1 MIEVRG
7 LRKRFGDVV
16 AVDEVS
22 FEARNGEVTALLGE
36 NGAGK
41 TTTLRSIYGLI
52 QPDAGEVRVDGVDG
66 IAQPLSAR
74 MGLGVLSEARG
85 LYPRLTPREHM
96 RYFAH
101 LQGLGRAE
109 TETRCKDLVDLLGME
124 DFADR
129 RAAGLS
135 HGENTKVALARALL
149 HDPANVVLDEPTTGL
164 DVMSTRAVRELIVEL
179 RARGKCVVFSSH
191 VMQEVA
197 AVSDRIVVVSAGRV
211 VASGT
216 PAELRRSTGL
226 DDLEDVFVALAG
238 RGGAQK

>member
-7 LRKRFGDVV
+7 LRKQFGDVV
-16 AVDEVS
+16 AVDDVS

-66 IAQPLSAR
+66 ISQPLNAR

-109 TETRCKDLVDLLGME
+109 TETRCEDLVDLLGME

-149 HDPANVVLDEPTTGL
+149 HDPANILLDEPTTGL

-179 RARGKCVVFSSH
+179 RARGKCVLFSSH

-216 PAELRRSTGL
+216 PADLRRSTGL
-226 DDLEDVFVALAG
+226 DDLEDVFVALTGHDGA
-238 RGGAQK
+238 RG

>member
-16 AVDEVS
+16 AVDDVS

-41 TTTLRSIYGLI
+41 TTTLRSIYGLV

-101 LQGLGRAE
+101 LQGLGPAE

-149 HDPANVVLDEPTTGL
+149 HDPANILLDEPTTGL
-164 DVMSTRAVRELIVEL
+164 DVMSTRAVRELIVQL

-238 RGGAQK
+238 RGGAQA

>member
-1 MIEVRG
+1 MIEVSG

-16 AVDEVS
+16 AVDDVS

-101 LQGLGRAE
+101 LQGLGPAE

-124 DFADR
+124 DFAGR

-149 HDPANVVLDEPTTGL
+149 HDPANILLDEPTTGL
-164 DVMSTRAVRELIVEL
+164 DVMSTRAVRELIVQL

-238 RGGAQK
+238 RGGAQA

>member
-7 LRKRFGDVV
+7 LRKCFGDVV

-66 IAQPLSAR
+66 IAQPQSAQR
-74 MGLGVLSEARG
+74 GLGVLSEARG
-85 LYPRLTPREHM
+85 LYPRLTAREHM

-109 TETRCKDLVDLLGME
+109 TETRCEDLVDLLGMG

-149 HDPANVVLDEPTTGL
+149 HDPANILLDEPTTGL
-164 DVMSTRAVRELIVEL
+164 DVMSTRAVRELIVQL
-179 RARGKCVVFSSH
+179 RKRGKCVVFSSH

-211 VASGT
+211 IAGGT

-226 DDLEDVFVALAG
+226 DDLEDVFVALTGHSGA
-238 RGGAQK
+238 RG

>member
-16 AVDEVS
+16 AVDDVS

-74 MGLGVLSEARG
+74 TGLGVLSEARG

-101 LQGLGRAE
+101 LQGLGPAE
-109 TETRCKDLVDLLGME
+109 TENRCKDLVDLLGME

-149 HDPANVVLDEPTTGL
+149 HDPANILLDEPTTGL
-164 DVMSTRAVRELIVEL
+164 DVMSTRAVRELIVQL

-238 RGGAQK
+238 RGGAQA

>member
-16 AVDEVS
+16 AVDDVS

-109 TETRCKDLVDLLGME
+109 TETRCEDLVDLLGMQ

-135 HGENTKVALARALL
+135 HGENTKVALSRALL
-149 HDPANVVLDEPTTGL
+149 HDPANILLDEPTTGL
-164 DVMSTRAVRELIVEL
+164 DVMSTRAVRELIVQL

-238 RGGAQK
+238 RAGAQA

>member
-16 AVDEVS
+16 AVDDVS

-74 MGLGVLSEARG
+74 TGLGVLSEARG

-101 LQGLGRAE
+101 LQGLGPAE

-149 HDPANVVLDEPTTGL
+149 HDPANILLDEPTTGL

-238 RGGAQK
+238 RGGAQA

>member
-7 LRKRFGDVV
+7 LRKCFGEVV
-16 AVDEVS
+16 AVDDVS
-22 FEARNGEVTALLGE
+22 FEARDGEVTALLGE

-66 IAQPLSAR
+66 IGQPLSAR
-74 MGLGVLSEARG
+74 KGLGVLSEARG

-109 TETRCKDLVDLLGME
+109 TETRCENLVDLLGMG

-149 HDPANVVLDEPTTGL
+149 HEPANVLLDEPTTGL
-164 DVMSTRAVRELIVEL
+164 DVMSTRAVRELIVQL
-179 RARGKCVVFSSH
+179 RERGKCVVFSSH

-211 VASGT
+211 IASGT
-216 PAELRRSTGL
+216 PAELRQSTGL
-226 DDLEDVFVALAG
+226 EDLEDVFVALTG
-238 RGGAQK
+238 RRGAQG

>member
-7 LRKRFGDVV
+7 LRKCFGDVV
-16 AVDEVS
+16 AVDDVS

-52 QPDAGEVRVDGVDG
+52 QPDAGEVSVDGVDG
-66 IAQPLSAR
+66 IAQPQSAR
-74 MGLGVLSEARG
+74 RGLGVLSEARG
-85 LYPRLTPREHM
+85 LYPRLTAREHM

-109 TETRCKDLVDLLGME
+109 TETRCEDLVELLGMG

-149 HDPANVVLDEPTTGL
+149 HDPANILLDEPTTGL
-164 DVMSTRAVRELIVEL
+164 DVMSTRAVRELIVQL
-179 RARGKCVVFSSH
+179 RERGKCVVFSSH

-211 VASGT
+211 IASGT

-226 DDLEDVFVALAG
+226 DDLEDVFVALTGHSGA
-238 RGGAQK
+238 RG

>member
-7 LRKRFGDVV
+7 LRKCFGDVV
-16 AVDEVS
+16 AVDDVS

-66 IAQPLSAR
+66 IAQPQSAR
-74 MGLGVLSEARG
+74 RGLGVLSEARG
-85 LYPRLTPREHM
+85 LYPRLTAREHM

-109 TETRCKDLVDLLGME
+109 TETRCEDLVELLGMG

-149 HDPANVVLDEPTTGL
+149 HDPANILLDEPTTGL
-164 DVMSTRAVRELIVEL
+164 DVMSTRAVRELIVQL
-179 RARGKCVVFSSH
+179 RERGKCVVFSSH

-211 VASGT
+211 IASGT

-226 DDLEDVFVALAG
+226 DDLEDVFVALTG
-238 RGGAQK
+238 HSGARE

>member
-7 LRKRFGDVV
+7 LRKCFGDVV
-16 AVDEVS
+16 AVDDVS

-66 IAQPLSAR
+66 IAQPQSAR
-74 MGLGVLSEARG
+74 RGLGVLSEARG
-85 LYPRLTPREHM
+85 LYPRLTAREHM

-109 TETRCKDLVDLLGME
+109 TETRCEDLVELLGMG

-149 HDPANVVLDEPTTGL
+149 HDPANILLDEPTTGL
-164 DVMSTRAVRELIVEL
+164 DVMSTRAVRELIVQL
-179 RARGKCVVFSSH
+179 RERGKCVVFSSH

-211 VASGT
+211 IASGT

-226 DDLEDVFVALAG
+226 DDLEDVFVALTGHSGA
-238 RGGAQK
+238 RG